1 MKYLIIAGS
10 LMLAACTTPTLS
22 APLQIDAAKA
32 EFSAETAYNLAG
44 NAYLA
49 AEPYLSVAQKV
60 MIKGWLAPPS
70 GTAYVALKAAR
81 AAETI
86 GDTATL
92 TAKVQAVEDI
102 YTQVRTIT
110 APVTPK

>member
-1 MKYLIIAGS
+1 MKHLIIAGS
-10 LMLAACTTPTLS
+10 LVLAACTTPTLS

-32 EFSAETAYNLAG
+32 EYSAETAYNLAG

-49 AEPYLSVAQKV
+49 AEPYLSPTSKVAVKAD
-60 MIKGWLAPPS
+60 LA
-70 GTAYVALKAAR
+70 TAYTALKAAR
-81 AAETI
+81 SAESI

-92 TAKVQAVEDI
+92 TAKVQAVEDL
-102 YTQVRTIT
+102 YTQVQAIT

>member
-1 MKYLIIAGS
+1 MKYLIVAGAIA
-10 LMLAACTTPTLS
+10 LASCTTTSLS

-32 EFSAETAYNLAG
+32 EYSAETAYNLAG

-49 AEPYLSVAQKV
+49 AEPYLSPASKV
-60 MIKGWLAPPS
+60 TVKADLA
-70 GTAYVALKAAR
+70 TAYMALKAAR
-81 AAETI
+81 LAESI

-92 TAKVQAVEDI
+92 IAKVAAVEDL
-102 YTQVRTIT
+102 YTQVRAIT